1 MNGQLKH
8 FGFKLGMKIIS
19 TISTSRI
26 ETQYGVTDGDER
38 KLGASFSLGFNWNLF
53 VTNELK
59 SKTFV
64 QFFLDLSY
72 TQFLSSYSLELM
84 KDERNYLKIFQKIT
98 ISIFCN
104 MQLKS

>member
-26 ETQYGVTDGDER
+26 ETQCGVTDGDER

-72 TQFLSSYSLELM
+72 TQFEFLFNGV
-84 KDERNYLKIFQKIT
+84 DERWKKLFKDFQKKLRYLYFVT
-98 ISIFCN
+98 CN
-104 MQLKS
+104 